1 MRIILTMLLT
11 MSPVVLGAAANMLF
25 TKTAFFRARRSPID
39 GGKKLGSERIFGD
52 SKTWIGFISYIVFC
66 TAAHL
71 LVGLLCR
78 AFEIDSWNQMYSLHR
93 NTTLYNILV
102 GALFGLAYALF
113 ELPNSFLKRRFHIS
127 PSGHAKGWKGVVFF
141 ILDQIDSLV
150 GCAIVIWILTDAG
163 FFRLVQ
169 YVLLGALVHV
179 LVNLLLM
186 AAHARKSL

>member
-1 MRIILTMLLT
+1 MKIILSMLLL

-78 AFEIDSWNQMYSLHR
+78 AFGIDSWNQMYSLHQ
-93 NTTLYNILV
+93 NTVPYNLLA
-102 GALFGLAYALF
+102 GALCFVRTAEFFPETAAF
-113 ELPNSFLKRRFHIS
+113 HPAERACKRVERRIFLYTG
-127 PSGHAKGWKGVVFF
+127 P
-141 ILDQIDSLV
+141 D
-150 GCAIVIWILTDAG
+150 
-163 FFRLVQ
+163 
-169 YVLLGALVHV
+169 
-179 LVNLLLM
+179 
-186 AAHARKSL
+186 